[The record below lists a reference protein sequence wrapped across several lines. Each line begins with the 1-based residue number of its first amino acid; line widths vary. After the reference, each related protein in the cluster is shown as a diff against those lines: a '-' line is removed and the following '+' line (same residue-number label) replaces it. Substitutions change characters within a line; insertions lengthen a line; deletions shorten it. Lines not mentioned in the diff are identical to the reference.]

1 MTDTSQTQSTFDS
14 LPSSEDIRSI
24 GDIIRDTRALSAAQ
38 VAEILQH
45 QRLHGLKFGEAAI
58 KLGYASPDD
67 VLHALAEQFNY
78 AVADGAQTA
87 THPELV
93 VLNQPFSQQAEAF
106 RATRAQILMRTQG
119 EEGAPTT
126 KRALAVLSPNSGD
139 GKTFFAANLAVALAQ
154 LGGRTL
160 VVDADLRGPRLHEV
174 FGVDNHAGLSGLLS
188 GRPGENVIKPVKGIS
203 NLFVLPVGIQ
213 PPNPLELIE
222 GAAFG
227 LLLHELLSKFD
238 HVVVDTPAAEFG
250 ADGLVA
256 AARCGVALMV
266 ARKNS
271 VRVDDLKALVQAL
284 SASTAKVV
292 GVVMNEY

>member
-1 MTDTSQTQSTFDS
+1 MTDNSQTQSTFGS

-87 THPELV
+87 AHPELV

-139 GKTFFAANLAVALAQ
+139 GKTF
-154 LGGRTL
+154 
-160 VVDADLRGPRLHEV
+160 
-174 FGVDNHAGLSGLLS
+174 
-188 GRPGENVIKPVKGIS
+188 
-203 NLFVLPVGIQ
+203 LP
-213 PPNPLELIE
+213 PTWPWLWR
-222 GAAFG
+222 
-227 LLLHELLSKFD
+227 SW
-238 HVVVDTPAAEFG
+238 
-250 ADGLVA
+250 A
-256 AARCGVALMV
+256 AAPWWWTPTCAGRACTRSLAWTTTRGCRACCRAAP
-266 ARKNS
+266 AR
-271 VRVDDLKALVQAL
+271 
-284 SASTAKVV
+284 T
-292 GVVMNEY
+292 